1 MWCKHLP
8 SGKIARRQREERPRM
23 LFSRVQ
29 ILVLAAGLAW
39 ALLPVAAAPASGRA
53 EVAALQVALRSAGVY
68 AGDVDGIPGP
78 GTKSGVREIQ
88 RRNGLGADGIAGPR
102 TRRAFGRLGR
112 HDYGSRTMSSGAVGW
127 DVAALQF
134 KLAVHGFPSGPVDG
148 GLGPRSAGALQRFQA
163 WAGLPADGVAG
174 PATLR
179 ALRAAPARSPVRLL
193 WPVRARMTEPFGPRG
208 NGFHA
213 GIDLP
218 APYGTPVTSA
228 GFGRVVISSY
238 DSGWGNFVVVEHRFG
253 LRTLYAHLSSIHV
266 SRGEAVSA
274 GQRLGRVGSTGRAF
288 GPHLH
293 FELLLRGAN
302 IDPMSALG

>member
-1 MWCKHLP
+1 MCTRA
-8 SGKIARRQREERPRM
+8 S
-23 LFSRVQ
+23 
-29 ILVLAAGLAW
+29 ILAVLAGPLW
-39 ALLPVAAAPASGRA
+39 ALLPVATAPAAGRA

-78 GTKSGVREIQ
+78 GTDGAVRKIQ
-88 RRNGLGADGIAGPR
+88 RRTGTGVDGIAGPR

-112 HDYGSRTMSSGAVGW
+112 HVYGSRAIAAGNVGW

-134 KLAVHGFPSGPVDG
+134 KLAAHGFPSGPVDG
-148 GLGPRSAGALQRFQA
+148 ALGPRSVGALRRFQA
-163 WAGLPADGVAG
+163 WAGLVADGVAG

-179 ALRAAPARSPVRLL
+179 ALRRAPARSPVRLL
-193 WPVRARMTEPFGPRG
+193 WPLRARLAGFFGPRG

-218 APYGTPVTSA
+218 ALEGTPVTTA
-228 GFGRVVISSY
+228 GFGRVAMSGY
-238 DSGWGNFVVVEHRFG
+238 DSGWGNVVVVEHRFG
-253 LRTLYAHLSSIHV
+253 LRSLYAHLSSIHV
-266 SRGEAVSA
+266 STGQTVSA
-274 GQRLGRVGSTGRAF
+274 GQRLGRVGSSGRAY

-302 IDPMSALG
+302 IDPLSALG

>member
-1 MWCKHLP
+1 MF
-8 SGKIARRQREERPRM
+8 PR
-23 LFSRVQ
+23 LQ
-29 ILVLAAGLAW
+29 IVVLVAGLGW
-39 ALLPVAAAPASGRA
+39 ALLPLAGAQASGRA

-68 AGDVDGIPGP
+68 GGDVDGIAGP
-78 GTKSGVREIQ
+78 GTTSGVREIQ

-112 HDYGSRTMSSGAVGW
+112 HSYGSRAMSSGAIGW
-127 DVAALQF
+127 DVSALQF
-134 KLAVHGFPSGPVDG
+134 KLSVHGFPSGPVDG
-148 GLGPRSAGALQRFQA
+148 GLGPRSIGALQRFQA

-179 ALRAAPARSPVRLL
+179 ALRATPARSPVRLL

-208 NGFHA
+208 NTFHA

-218 APYGTPVTSA
+218 APEGTPVTAA
-228 GFGRVVISSY
+228 GFGRVAIAAY
-238 DSGWGNFVVVEHRFG
+238 DSGWGNFVVVQHRFG
-253 LRTLYAHLSSIHV
+253 LRSLYAHLSSIHV
-266 SRGEAVSA
+266 SVGEAVSA
-274 GQRLGRVGSTGRAF
+274 GQRVGRVGSTGRAQ
-288 GPHLH
+288 GAHLH

>member
-1 MWCKHLP
+1 
-8 SGKIARRQREERPRM
+8 M
-23 LFSRVQ
+23 LARVQ
-29 ILVLAAGLAW
+29 ILVLVVGVAW

-53 EVAALQVALRSAGVY
+53 EVAALQVALRAAGVY
-68 AGDVDGIPGP
+68 GGDVDGIAGP
-78 GTKSGVREIQ
+78 GTKAAVREIQ
-88 RRNGLGADGIAGPR
+88 RRNGLGVDGIAGPQ

-112 HDYGSRTMSSGAVGW
+112 HPYGSRVLSSGAIGW

-134 KLAVHGFPSGPVDG
+134 KLSAHGFPSGPVDG
-148 GLGPRSAGALQRFQA
+148 GLGPRSTGALQRFQT

-179 ALRAAPARSPVRLL
+179 ALSAPPARSPVRLL
-193 WPVRARMTEPFGPRG
+193 WPVKAPLQGSFGPRG
-208 NGFHA
+208 NAFHA

-218 APYGTPVTSA
+218 APEGTPVTTA
-228 GFGRVVISSY
+228 GFGRVVIASH
-238 DSGWGNFVVVEHRFG
+238 DGGWGNFVVVEHRFG
-253 LRTLYAHLSSIHV
+253 LRSLYAHLSSIHV
-266 SRGEAVSA
+266 SMGEAVAA
-274 GQRLGRVGSTGRAF
+274 GQRVGRVGSTGRAQ